1 MLKLSFIYQSKQ
13 LKPANIANQEVAE
26 IGRLKRYQSQI
37 ETLLKFCAKTVEMT
51 CSITDET
58 ERRLLNSCNFLT
70 HCESESSDDSHRGS
84 GRIQT
89 CSRAV
94 DVFFSVVTNEIVPR
108 WIIAEIL

>member
-1 MLKLSFIYQSKQ
+1 MLKLPFIYQSKQ
-13 LKPANIANQEVAE
+13 LKLANISNQQVAE
-26 IGRLKRYQSQI
+26 IGRLKRSHSQI

-51 CSITDET
+51 CAITDET
-58 ERRLLNSCNFLT
+58 ERRLLNSYNFLT

-94 DVFFSVVTNEIVPR
+94 DVFFSVITNEIVPR
-108 WIIAEIL
+108 WIIAEPL